1 MTAGETKKSILHV
14 VEDLKIGGL
23 ERVIESIVVG
33 LDREKYHV
41 EVWCLARGGDI
52 AESLKRRGIPV
63 IVLGLMSYYNP
74 VHVLDLARRMKG
86 EQFDLVHTHGY
97 FASTFARL
105 AAILAGVPVIIQHL
119 HTTYRSYKRRNVR
132 IEGLFSLFSDRVICV
147 SRAVQEFAVE
157 TLGIHPNRTCVVYN
171 TASTPIGGASVDMES
186 LRRSLGIEEGDF
198 VITTVAS
205 LRKNKGHE
213 VLMDA
218 IHQLAA
224 EQPRIRCLI
233 IGDGPLRRFLEEKA
247 SRLGLE
253 KQILFLGI
261 QPDVGPFLK
270 MSHALALATIY
281 REGLSVALIEGAA
294 AGLPLLGSDIGGIPE
309 VITDQANGFLIRPG
323 DSAGL
328 AAAVAK
334 LMTNKQLRLTMGL
347 RSREIYRSRF
357 ALEIMLRRIEEIYD
371 RALARVNRAA

>member
-1 MTAGETKKSILHV
+1 MTAGKQKKSILHV

-52 AESLKRRGIPV
+52 AESLKLRGIPV
-63 IVLGLMSYYNP
+63 SVLGLMSYYNP
-74 VHVLDLARRMKG
+74 LHILDLARRMKE

-97 FASTFARL
+97 FASTFARM

-119 HTTYRSYKRRNVR
+119 HTTYHNYKQRNIR
-132 IEGLFSLFSDRVICV
+132 IEGLFSLFSERVICV

-157 TLGIHPNRTCVVYN
+157 TLGIHSNRTCVIYN
-171 TASTPIGGASVDMES
+171 TASTTVGSTSVDMES

-205 LRKNKGHE
+205 LKKNKGHE
-213 VLMDA
+213 VLLNA

-224 EQPRIRCLI
+224 EKPRIRCLV
-233 IGDGPLRRFLEEKA
+233 IGDGPLRQALVEKV
-247 SRLGLE
+247 SQLGLE
-253 KQILFLGI
+253 RQILFLGI
-261 QPDVGPFLK
+261 QSDVAPFLK
-270 MSHALALATIY
+270 LSHALALATIY
-281 REGLSVALIEGAA
+281 REGLSVALIEGAG

-309 VITDQANGFLIRPG
+309 VITDQANGFLVRPG

-328 AAAVAK
+328 AAAIAK
-334 LMTNKQLRLTMGL
+334 LMTDNQLRLSMGV
-347 RSREIYRSRF
+347 RSLEIYRSRF
-357 ALEIMLRRIEEIYD
+357 AVEIMLRRIEEIYD